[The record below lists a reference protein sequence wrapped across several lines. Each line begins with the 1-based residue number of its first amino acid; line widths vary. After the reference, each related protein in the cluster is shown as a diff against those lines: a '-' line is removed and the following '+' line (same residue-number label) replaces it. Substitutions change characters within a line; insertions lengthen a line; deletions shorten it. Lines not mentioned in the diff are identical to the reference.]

1 MCCMC
6 CVLCIGLYKTF
17 SESSLILLS
26 KDNQL
31 FISIYGSYY
40 SLYAYLLASTTL
52 MCTVYIYIVKSYD
65 MRGVKTLTKSFRG
78 PQLKISRPITA
89 AQVQPHGHVVES
101 A

>member
-1 MCCMC
+1 MFCMC

-31 FISIYGSYY
+31 FLSIFGSYY
-40 SLYAYLLASTTL
+40 SLNAYLLASTTL
-52 MCTVYIYIVKSYD
+52 MCTVYTVKSYD

-78 PQLKISRPITA
+78 TQLKISRPMN
-89 AQVQPHGHVVES
+89 PY
-101 A
+101 